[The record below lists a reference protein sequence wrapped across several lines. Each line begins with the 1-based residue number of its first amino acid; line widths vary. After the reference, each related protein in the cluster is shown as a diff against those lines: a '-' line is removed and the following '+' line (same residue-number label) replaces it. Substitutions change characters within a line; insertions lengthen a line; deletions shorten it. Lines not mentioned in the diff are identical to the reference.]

1 VLVRV
6 GQRLE
11 DALRQQLTQAQLAG
25 RIGTTASAISRLESG
40 QHMPSMETLR
50 KLAHAY
56 GGHLL
61 VGFEVPGEA
70 AKDRELVAI

>member
-1 VLVRV
+1 
-6 GQRLE
+6 
-11 DALRQQLTQAQLAG
+11 
-25 RIGTTASAISRLESG
+25 
-40 QHMPSMETLR
+40 MPSIETLR

-61 VGFEVPGEA
+61 VGFEVPGQA

>member
-1 VLVRV
+1 
-6 GQRLE
+6 
-11 DALRQQLTQAQLAG
+11 
-25 RIGTTASAISRLESG
+25 
-40 QHMPSMETLR
+40 METLR
-50 KLAHAY
+50 KLAHTS